1 VANEIVSNNILDRP
15 GVIDVLCAHIISGG
29 SVIDFARLMNVP
41 YVEVAKWVTDDESR
55 RQKFYSALGMA
66 KEYFK
71 AAVIQELKCIATT
84 DIRELFKDDGTVKEP
99 HLWPDHLARAI
110 KSIEVDE
117 LFDGTGKDRT
127 KIGLTRKIQLWDKPK
142 ALELIGRSL
151 AMFTDKTEV
160 SGKLSLED
168 LILAVAQSGDK
179 LESK

>member
-1 VANEIVSNNILDRP
+1 M
-15 GVIDVLCAHIISGG
+15 IDILCAHIISGG
-29 SVIDFARLMNVP
+29 SVIDFAKLIQVP
-41 YVEVAKWVTDDESR
+41 YVDVAKWVTEDDAR
-55 RQKFYSALGMA
+55 RKQFYGALAMA

-71 AAVIQELKCIATT
+71 ASVIQELKAIAST
-84 DIRELFKDDGTVKEP
+84 DIRELFKPDGTVKDPAE
-99 HLWPDHLARAI
+99 WPDHLARAV

-117 LFDGTGKDRT
+117 LFEGYGKERT
-127 KIGLTRKIQLWDKPK
+127 QIGITRKIQLWDKPK

-168 LILAVAQSGDK
+168 LVLAAAESGAK